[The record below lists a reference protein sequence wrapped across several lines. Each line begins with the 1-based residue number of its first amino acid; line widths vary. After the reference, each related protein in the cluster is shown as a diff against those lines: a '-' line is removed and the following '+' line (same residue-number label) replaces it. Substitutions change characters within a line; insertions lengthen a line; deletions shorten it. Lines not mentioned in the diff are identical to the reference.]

1 MRYSEMFLPTG
12 REVPSDAE
20 VISHQLMIRAGMIR
34 KLTSGIY
41 SYLPLGYRVI
51 RKLEQIIREEMNKA
65 GAQEVHLSMV
75 QPAELWQESGRW
87 VHYGKEL
94 LRFRDRHDH
103 EYCLGPTHEEV
114 ITALVRNEIKTYR
127 QLPRNLYQIQTKFRD
142 EVRPRFGVMRCREFG
157 MKDAY
162 SFDVDEEG
170 AEKSYDKMFAAY
182 NNIFRRCGLK
192 FRPVEADSGS
202 IGGKYSHEFMVMADS
217 GEDAM
222 VFCEECAYAANLE
235 KAEVACPE
243 KKLIFEDDWLPL
255 EHIQTPNVRTIE
267 EVSDFLKVTPQDI
280 VKTMI
285 FSADGKPCAVLIRG
299 DQEINEIKVKNYLG
313 VAELE
318 LASDEMIAQVTG
330 APRGFA
336 GPVGIKAPILVDYS
350 VIDMINFVT
359 GGNKE
364 DYHTKNVNIGRDF
377 KVEAFTDLRVVRP
390 EDNCP
395 RCGGKT
401 KFARGIEVGHVFKLG
416 TKYSKAMKA
425 VYLDKDGQEKI
436 MIMGCYGIGIGRTV
450 AAGIEQNNDENG
462 IIWPMPLAPYH
473 VIVTPVNVNE
483 NDVMETAENLYHAM
497 LAQGMDVILD
507 DRDER
512 AGVKFKDADLIGIP
526 LRVTVG
532 KKNLAQGNVELKMR
546 KTGESQLC
554 SVQEIVQKVKQ
565 IIEQEL
571 NPEISTT

>member
-1 MRYSEMFLPTG
+1 MRYSEMFLPTV

-20 VISHQLMIRAGMIR
+20 VISHQLMIRAGLIR

-41 SYLPLGYRVI
+41 SYLPLGYRII

-65 GAQEVHLSMV
+65 GAQEVHMPMV
-75 QPAELWQESGRW
+75 QPSEIWQESGRW
-87 VHYGKEL
+87 VYYGKEL

-114 ITALVRNEIKTYR
+114 ITILVRNDVKTYR
-127 QLPRNLYQIQTKFRD
+127 QLPCNLYQIQTKFRD

-162 SFDVDEEG
+162 SFDVDEAG
-170 AEKSYDKMFAAY
+170 AEKSYEKMFAAY

-222 VFCEECAYAANLE
+222 VFCEKCSYAANLE
-235 KAEVACPE
+235 KAEVPAPE
-243 KKLIFEDDWLPL
+243 KKTISDKDWLEL
-255 EHIQTPNVRTIE
+255 SEVHTPETRTIE
-267 EVSDFLKVTPQDI
+267 EVSAFLTVSPQDI
-280 VKTMI
+280 VKTLI
-285 FSADGKPCAVLIRG
+285 FNGDGNPYAVLIRG
-299 DQEINEIKVKNYLG
+299 DYEINEIKVKNHLG

-318 LASDEMIAQVTG
+318 LADDEMIKNVTG

-336 GPVGIKAPILVDYS
+336 GPVNIKIPVLMDYS
-350 VIDMINFVT
+350 LIGMVNFVT

-364 DYHTKNVNIGRDF
+364 DYHFKNVNTGRDF
-377 KVEAFTDLRVVRP
+377 KEGTYADLRVVQP
-390 EDNCP
+390 GDHCP
-395 RCGGKT
+395 RCGGNV

-425 VYLDKDGQEKI
+425 TFLDKDGQEKI
-436 MIMGCYGIGIGRTV
+436 MIMGCYGIGVGRTV

-473 VIVTPVNVNE
+473 VIITPINVNE
-483 NDVMETAENLYHAM
+483 KEVMNAAENLYNAM
-497 LAQGMDVILD
+497 LAEGIEVIFD

-526 LRVTVG
+526 LRIIVG
-532 KKNLAQGNVELKMR
+532 QKNIAQGKVELKIR
-546 KTGESQLC
+546 KTGENTLYPLE
-554 SVQEIVQKVKQ
+554 EIMGQVKA
-565 IIEQEL
+565 IVKQEL
-571 NPEISTT
+571 NPDIS

>member
-1 MRYSEMFLPTG
+1 MFLPTV

-20 VISHQLMIRAGMIR
+20 IISHQLMIRAGLIR

-51 RKLEQIIREEMNKA
+51 RKLEQIIREEMNRA
-65 GAQEVHLSMV
+65 GAQEVHLPMV
-75 QPAELWQESGRW
+75 QPAEIWQESGRW
-87 VHYGKEL
+87 TYYGKEL
-94 LRFRDRHDH
+94 LRLRDRHDH

-114 ITALVRNEIKTYR
+114 ITGLVRNDVKTYR
-127 QLPRNLYQIQTKFRD
+127 QLPLNLYQIQTKFRD

-170 AEKSYDKMFAAY
+170 AEKSYEKMFAAY
-182 NNIFRRCGLK
+182 NNIFRRCGLQ

-222 VFCEECAYAANLE
+222 VFCEKCAYAANLE

-243 KKLIFEDDWLPL
+243 KKIIFEDDWLPL
-255 EHIQTPNVRTIE
+255 EDVDTPDVRTIE
-267 EVSDFLKVTPQDI
+267 EVSAFLKVTPQNI
-280 VKTMI
+280 VKTLI
-285 FSADGKPCAVLIRG
+285 FNADGKPCAVLIRG
-299 DQEINEIKVKNYLG
+299 DHEVNEVKVKNYLAA
-313 VAELE
+313 AELE
-318 LASDEMIAQVTG
+318 LASDDMIREVTG

-336 GPVGIKAPILVDYS
+336 GPVNIKAPILVDYS
-350 VIDMINFVT
+350 VIDMVNFIT
-359 GGNKE
+359 GGNRQ
-364 DYHTKNVNIGRDF
+364 DGHLKNVNVGRDF
-377 KVEAFTDLRVVRP
+377 KVEAFTDLRIVNAGDP
-390 EDNCP
+390 CP
-395 RCGGKT
+395 RCGQPIKT
-401 KFARGIEVGHVFKLG
+401 ARGIEVGHVFKLG

-425 VYLDKDGQEKI
+425 VYLGKDGQEKI

-450 AAGIEQNNDENG
+450 AAGIEQNHDDNG
-462 IIWPMPLAPYH
+462 IIWPMPLAPYQ
-473 VIVTPVNVNE
+473 VIITPVNINE
-483 NDVMETAENLYHAM
+483 ITIRETAEYLYNAM
-497 LAQGMDVILD
+497 ITEGVEVLYD

-532 KKNLAQGNVELKMR
+532 HKNLQDGNVELKIR
-546 KTGESQLC
+546 KTGANELC
-554 SVQEIVQKVKQ
+554 PLQDIVGRVREI
-565 IIEQEL
+565 IRQEL
-571 NPEISTT
+571 NPDIA

>member
-1 MRYSEMFLPTG
+1 MRYSDMFLPTG

-51 RKLEQIIREEMNKA
+51 RKLEQIIREEMDKA

-75 QPAELWQESGRW
+75 QPAELWEESGRW
-87 VHYGKEL
+87 THYGKEL

-114 ITALVRNEIKTYR
+114 ITSLVRNEIKTYR

-142 EVRPRFGVMRCREFG
+142 EVHPRFGVMRCREFG

-170 AEKSYDKMFAAY
+170 AEKSYEKMFAAY
-182 NNIFRRCGLK
+182 NNIFRRCGLQ
-192 FRPVEADSGS
+192 FRSVEADSGS
-202 IGGKYSHEFMVMADS
+202 IGGKYSHEFMVMAES
-217 GEDAM
+217 GEDAI
-222 VFCEECAYAANLE
+222 VFCEKCSYAANLE

-243 KKLIFEDDWLPL
+243 KKLIFEEDFLPL
-255 EHIQTPNVRTIE
+255 ENVYTPDVRTIE
-267 EVSDFLKVTPQDI
+267 EVSAFLKVNPQDI
-280 VKTMI
+280 VKTLI
-285 FSADGKPCAVLIRG
+285 FNADGKPYAVLIGG
-299 DQEINEIKVKNYLG
+299 DQEVNEIKVKNYLG
-313 VAELE
+313 ASELE
-318 LASDEMIAQVTG
+318 LASDEMIMQATG

-336 GPVGIKAPILVDYS
+336 GPVSLKIPILIDYS

-359 GGNKE
+359 GANKE
-364 DYHTKNVNIGRDF
+364 NYHIKNVNIGRDF
-377 KVEAFTDLRVVRP
+377 KVEAFADFRVITDK
-390 EDNCP
+390 DKCP
-395 RCGGKT
+395 RCGGGI

-450 AAGIEQNNDENG
+450 AAGIEQNYDENG
-462 IIWPMPLAPYH
+462 IVWPMPLAPYH
-473 VIVTPVNVNE
+473 VIITPVNVNE
-483 NDVMETAENLYHAM
+483 KNIMDAAENLYHSMKA
-497 LAQGMDVILD
+497 LGIDVIFD

-512 AGVKFKDADLIGIP
+512 AGVKFKDAELIGIP
-526 LRVTVG
+526 LRITIG
-532 KKNLAQGNVELKMR
+532 QKNLSQGNVELKIR
-546 KTGESQLC
+546 KTGENTIYSL
-554 SVQEIVQKVKQ
+554 QEIVQKIKQ

-571 NPEISTT
+571 NPDIL

>member
-1 MRYSEMFLPTG
+1 MRYSEMFLPTV

-20 VISHQLMIRAGMIR
+20 IISHQLMIRAGLIR

-51 RKLEQIIREEMNKA
+51 RKLEQIIREEMNRA
-65 GAQEVHLSMV
+65 GAQEVHLPMV
-75 QPAELWQESGRW
+75 QPAEIWQESGRW
-87 VHYGKEL
+87 TYYGKEL
-94 LRFRDRHDH
+94 LRLRDRHDH

-114 ITALVRNEIKTYR
+114 ITGLVRNDVKTYR
-127 QLPRNLYQIQTKFRD
+127 QLPLNLYQIQTKFRD

-170 AEKSYDKMFAAY
+170 AEKSYEKMFAAY
-182 NNIFRRCGLK
+182 NNIFRRCGLQ

-222 VFCEECAYAANLE
+222 VFCEKCAYAANLE

-243 KKLIFEDDWLPL
+243 KKIIFEDDWLPL
-255 EHIQTPNVRTIE
+255 EDVDTPDVRTIE
-267 EVSDFLKVTPQDI
+267 EVSAFLKVTPQNI
-280 VKTMI
+280 VKTLI
-285 FSADGKPCAVLIRG
+285 FNADGKPCAVLIRG
-299 DQEINEIKVKNYLG
+299 DHEVNEVKVKNYLAA
-313 VAELE
+313 AELE
-318 LASDEMIAQVTG
+318 LASDDMIREVTG

-336 GPVGIKAPILVDYS
+336 GPVNIKAPILVDYS
-350 VIDMINFVT
+350 VIDMVNFVT
-359 GGNKE
+359 GGNRQ
-364 DYHTKNVNIGRDF
+364 DGHLKNVNVGRDF
-377 KVEAFTDLRVVRP
+377 KVEAFTDLRIVNAGDP
-390 EDNCP
+390 CP
-395 RCGGKT
+395 RCGQPIKT
-401 KFARGIEVGHVFKLG
+401 ARGIEVGHVFKLG

-436 MIMGCYGIGIGRTV
+436 MIMGCYGIGVGRTV
-450 AAGIEQNNDENG
+450 AAGIEQNHDDNG
-462 IIWPMPLAPYH
+462 IIWPMPLAPYQ
-473 VIVTPVNVNE
+473 VIITPVNINE
-483 NDVMETAENLYHAM
+483 ITIRETAEYLYNAM
-497 LAQGMDVILD
+497 ITEGVEVLYD

-532 KKNLAQGNVELKMR
+532 HKNLQDGNVELKIR
-546 KTGESQLC
+546 KTGANELC
-554 SVQEIVQKVKQ
+554 PLQDIVGRVREI
-565 IIEQEL
+565 IRQEL
-571 NPEISTT
+571 NPDIA

>member
-1 MRYSEMFLPTG
+1 MRYSEMFLPTI

-20 VISHQLMIRAGMIR
+20 VISHQLMIRAGLIR

-41 SYLPLGYRVI
+41 SYLPLGYRII

-65 GAQEVHLSMV
+65 GAQEVHLPMV
-75 QPAELWQESGRW
+75 QPSEIWQESGRW
-87 VHYGKEL
+87 VYYGKEL

-114 ITALVRNEIKTYR
+114 ITGLVRNDVKTYR
-127 QLPRNLYQIQTKFRD
+127 QLPCNLYQIQTKFRD

-170 AEKSYDKMFAAY
+170 AEKSYEKMFAAY

-222 VFCEECAYAANLE
+222 VFCEKCSYAANLE
-235 KAEVACPE
+235 KAEVPAPE
-243 KKLIFEDDWLPL
+243 KKTISDKDWQELN
-255 EHIQTPNVRTIE
+255 EVHTPETRTIE
-267 EVSDFLKVTPQDI
+267 EVSAFLKVKPQEI
-280 VKTMI
+280 VKTLI
-285 FSADGKPCAVLIRG
+285 FNGDGKPYAVLIRG
-299 DQEINEIKVKNYLG
+299 DYEINEIKVKNHLG

-318 LASDEMIAQVTG
+318 LADDEMIKNVTG

-336 GPVGIKAPILVDYS
+336 GPVNIKIPVLMDYS
-350 VIDMINFVT
+350 LMSMVNFVT
-359 GGNKE
+359 GANKE
-364 DYHTKNVNIGRDF
+364 DYHFKNVNTGRDF
-377 KVEAFTDLRVVRP
+377 KEGTYADLRVVQP
-390 EDNCP
+390 GDNCP
-395 RCGGKT
+395 RCGGSV

-425 VYLDKDGQEKI
+425 TFLDKDGQEKI
-436 MIMGCYGIGIGRTV
+436 MIMGCYGIGVGRTV

-473 VIVTPVNVNE
+473 VIITPVNVNE
-483 NDVMETAENLYHAM
+483 EKVMNAAQNLYNS
-497 LAQGMDVILD
+497 LLKEGIEVIFD

-526 LRVTVG
+526 LRITVG
-532 KKNLAQGNVELKMR
+532 QKNLAQGNVELKIR
-546 KTGESQLC
+546 KSGENKLYSLE
-554 SVQEIVQKVKQ
+554 EIVQQVKN
-565 IIEQEL
+565 IIEREL
-571 NPEISTT
+571 NSNIT

>member
-51 RKLEQIIREEMNKA
+51 RKLEQIIREEMDKA

-75 QPAELWQESGRW
+75 QPAELWEESGRW
-87 VHYGKEL
+87 MHYGKEL

-114 ITALVRNEIKTYR
+114 ITSLVRNEIKTYR

-170 AEKSYDKMFAAY
+170 AEKSYEKMFAAY
-182 NNIFRRCGLK
+182 NNIFRRCGLQ
-192 FRPVEADSGS
+192 FRSVEADSGS
-202 IGGKYSHEFMVMADS
+202 IGGKYSHEFMVMAES
-217 GEDAM
+217 GEDAI
-222 VFCEECAYAANLE
+222 VFCEKCSYAANLE

-243 KKLIFEDDWLPL
+243 KKLIFEEDFLPL
-255 EHIQTPNVRTIE
+255 ENVNTPDVRTIE
-267 EVSDFLKVTPQDI
+267 EVSAFLKVNPQDI
-280 VKTMI
+280 VKTLI
-285 FSADGKPCAVLIRG
+285 FNADGKPYAVLIGG
-299 DQEINEIKVKNYLG
+299 DQEVNEIKVKNYLG
-313 VAELE
+313 ASELE
-318 LASDEMIAQVTG
+318 LASDEMIMQATG

-336 GPVGIKAPILVDYS
+336 GPVNIKIPILIDYS

-359 GGNKE
+359 GANKE
-364 DYHTKNVNIGRDF
+364 NYHIKNVNIGRDF
-377 KVEAFTDLRVVRP
+377 KVDAFADFRVITDK
-390 EDNCP
+390 DKCP
-395 RCGGKT
+395 RCGGSI

-450 AAGIEQNNDENG
+450 AAGIEQNYDENG
-462 IIWPMPLAPYH
+462 IVWPMPLAPYH
-473 VIVTPVNVNE
+473 VIITPVNVNE
-483 NDVMETAENLYHAM
+483 KNIMDVAENLYNSIKA
-497 LAQGMDVILD
+497 LGIDVIFD

-512 AGVKFKDADLIGIP
+512 AGVKFKDAELIGIP
-526 LRVTVG
+526 LRITIG
-532 KKNLAQGNVELKMR
+532 QKNLSQGNVELKIR
-546 KTGESQLC
+546 KTGENKLYSL
-554 SVQEIVQKVKQ
+554 QEIVQKIKQ

-571 NPEISTT
+571 NPDIL

>member
-1 MRYSEMFLPTG
+1 MRYSEMFLPTV

-51 RKLEQIIREEMNKA
+51 QKLETIIREEMNKA

-114 ITALVRNEIKTYR
+114 ITSLVRNDIKTYR

-162 SFDVDEEG
+162 SFDVDEES
-170 AEKSYDKMFAAY
+170 AEKSYEKMFKAY

-217 GEDAM
+217 GEDAI
-222 VFCEECAYAANLE
+222 VFCEKCLYAANLE
-235 KAEVACPE
+235 KAEVECPE
-243 KKLIFEDDWLPL
+243 KQIIFEDDWLPL
-255 EHIQTPNVRTIE
+255 EEVSTPGRATIE
-267 EVSDFLKVTPQDI
+267 DVSSFLKVHPKNI
-280 VKTMI
+280 VKTLI
-285 FSADGKPCAVLIRG
+285 FNADGKPYAVLIRG
-299 DQEINEIKVKNYLG
+299 DLEVNEIKVKNYLG
-313 VAELE
+313 ATDLE
-318 LASDEMIAQVTG
+318 LASDEMIKDVTG

-336 GPVGIKAPILVDYS
+336 GPMDIKIPVLIDYS
-350 VIDMINFVT
+350 VIDMVNFVT
-359 GGNKE
+359 GANRE
-364 DYHTKNVNIGRDF
+364 DYHFKNVNIGRDF
-377 KVEAFTDLRVVRP
+377 KVEAFRDLRFVSS
-390 EDNCP
+390 EDKCP
-395 RCGGKT
+395 RCGST
-401 KFARGIEVGHVFKLG
+401 INIARGIEVGHVFKLG
-416 TKYSKAMKA
+416 TKYSEAMKA
-425 VYLDKDGQEKI
+425 TFLDKDGREKI
-436 MIMGCYGIGIGRTV
+436 MIMGCYGIGIGRT
-450 AAGIEQNNDENG
+450 AAAAIEQNNDENG
-462 IIWPMPLAPYH
+462 IIWPMPLAPYQ
-473 VIVTPVNVNE
+473 VIITPVNVNDA
-483 NDVMETAENLYHAM
+483 NVMDEAEDIYDSMIAANIE
-497 LAQGMDVILD
+497 VVFD

-526 LRVTVG
+526 LRVTIG
-532 KKNLAQGNVELKMR
+532 PKNLQQGKVELKIR
-546 KTGESQLC
+546 KTGESQLIPL
-554 SVQEIVQKVKQ
+554 QDLLEKVK
-565 IIEQEL
+565 IMIKQEL
-571 NPEISTT
+571 NQDRP

>member
-1 MRYSEMFLPTG
+1 MRYSEMFLPTV

-51 RKLEQIIREEMNKA
+51 QKLEAIIRDEMNKA

-114 ITALVRNEIKTYR
+114 ITSLVRNDIKTYR

-162 SFDVDEEG
+162 SFDVDEES
-170 AEKSYDKMFAAY
+170 AEKSYEKMFKAY

-217 GEDAM
+217 GEDAI
-222 VFCEECAYAANLE
+222 VFCEKCPYAANLE
-235 KAEVACPE
+235 KAEVECPE
-243 KKLIFEDDWLPL
+243 KQIIFEDDWLPL
-255 EHIQTPNVRTIE
+255 EEVSTPGHATIE
-267 EVSDFLKVTPQDI
+267 EVSSFLKVHPKNI
-280 VKTMI
+280 VKTLI
-285 FSADGKPCAVLIRG
+285 FNADGKPYAVLIRG
-299 DQEINEIKVKNYLG
+299 DLEVNEIKVKNYLG
-313 VAELE
+313 ATDLE
-318 LASDEMIAQVTG
+318 LASDEMIKDVTG

-336 GPVGIKAPILVDYS
+336 GPVNIKIPILIDYS
-350 VIDMINFVT
+350 VIDMVNFVT
-359 GGNKE
+359 GANKK
-364 DYHTKNVNIGRDF
+364 DYHFKNVNIGRDF
-377 KVEAFTDLRVVRP
+377 KVEAFRDLRFVSP
-390 EDNCP
+390 EDKCP
-395 RCGGKT
+395 RCGST
-401 KFARGIEVGHVFKLG
+401 INIARGIEVGHVFKLG
-416 TKYSKAMKA
+416 TKYSEAMKA
-425 VYLDKDGQEKI
+425 TFLDKDGREKI
-436 MIMGCYGIGIGRTV
+436 MIMGCYGIGIGRT
-450 AAGIEQNNDENG
+450 AAAAIEQNNDENG
-462 IIWPMPLAPYH
+462 IIWPMPLAPYQ
-473 VIVTPVNVNE
+473 VIITPVNVN
-483 NDVMETAENLYHAM
+483 DAVVMDEAEDIYDSMIAANIE
-497 LAQGMDVILD
+497 VVFD

-526 LRVTVG
+526 LRVTIG
-532 KKNLAQGNVELKMR
+532 QKNLQQGKVELKIR
-546 KTGESQLC
+546 KTGESQLIPL
-554 SVQEIVQKVKQ
+554 QDLLEKVKM
-565 IIEQEL
+565 IIKQEL
-571 NPEISTT
+571 NQDRP